1 MTTVQKIIKYFAIAF
16 AIFLIVSI
24 ISLILFGIYAL
35 SGVLG
40 LKDNSK
46 IDISG
51 NMQTVNLGN
60 TTSDK
65 NIVNSGNSINNSA
78 QTVNLA
84 DTTSLD
90 IEVKYTNLIIKNGD
104 TFRYETN
111 NDNIIYK
118 QNYNTLKI
126 EEKSKW
132 LFNNTESNL
141 IIYIPENFDLNKI
154 NIEAG
159 AGKVE
164 IENLNAD
171 NLELELGAGEATV
184 SNLNIRNNTKLEGGA
199 GRLNVLNGN
208 INNLDLDM
216 GIGEVNINSLIT
228 GNSDVDAGIGI
239 LNLNLQGSI
248 ADYRI
253 ITDKGIGN
261 LKINGQNISG
271 ASTYGEG
278 NNLIKIDEGIG
289 NINIIVNE

>member
-84 DTTSLD
+84 DMTSLD